1 MNNEHPAI
9 TIGGVTFDRVSY
21 DPAADVLYRHI
32 GDPASAIDFGE
43 SPEGHHLRFNGDHRL
58 VGITMVGI
66 RQDLDAG
73 RKITVTIPEAVEIAA
88 SDLRR
93 VVPAA

>member
-1 MNNEHPAI
+1 
-9 TIGGVTFDRVSY
+9 
-21 DPAADVLYRHI
+21 
-32 GDPASAIDFGE
+32 
-43 SPEGHHLRFNGDHRL
+43 
-58 VGITMVGI
+58 MVGV

-73 RKITVTIPEAVEIAA
+73 RKITVTIPEAVEVAE

>member
-1 MNNEHPAI
+1 MSSEHPAI
-9 TIGGVTFDRVSY
+9 TVGGVTFDHVNY
-21 DPAADVLYRHI
+21 DSDADVLYRHV
-32 GDPASAIDFGE
+32 GDPASAVDFDE
-43 SPEGHHLRFNGDHRL
+43 SPDGHHLRFDEAHHL